1 MPFVKGNTIGATTRF
16 KTGQSGNPAGRPPDR
31 LRKRIEAELEKIASS
46 EPGEARTK
54 LELLAE
60 KIVSNAL
67 RDERSQASF
76 SSSSSPSPSPSSSAP
91 SRGKKKRPRGQCSA
105 ARQPVVEAPGGHVL
119 GPSAVSRC
127 FEPKLY
133 SMMPE

>member
-16 KTGQSGNPAGRPPDR
+16 KTGQSGNPAGRPPER

-60 KIVSNAL
+60 NIVSDALHGDSQRSVKSGPGKREAL
-67 RDERSQASF
+67 RR
-76 SSSSSPSPSPSSSAP
+76 AP
-91 SRGKKKRPRGQCSA
+91 RVPRGRAMGRKCLC
-105 ARQPVVEAPGGHVL
+105 GG
-119 GPSAVSRC
+119 
-127 FEPKLY
+127 
-133 SMMPE
+133 

>member
-60 KIVSNAL
+60 NIVFDAL
-67 RDERSQASF
+67 RGDS
-76 SSSSSPSPSPSSSAP
+76 
-91 SRGKKKRPRGQCSA
+91 
-105 ARQPVVEAPGGHVL
+105 
-119 GPSAVSRC
+119 
-127 FEPKLY
+127 
-133 SMMPE
+133 

>member
-1 MPFVKGNTIGATTRF
+1 MPFVKGNTIGQETRF

-60 KIVSNAL
+60 NIVSDAL
-67 RDERSQASF
+67 RGDSQSPKLLIERLYPMLNRHEIAGADGGALQVEIEA
-76 SSSSSPSPSPSSSAP
+76 
-91 SRGKKKRPRGQCSA
+91 A
-105 ARQPVVEAPGGHVL
+105 ARELDRLLAPHL
-119 GPSAVSRC
+119 ESDAPA
-127 FEPKLY
+127 EH
-133 SMMPE
+133 

>member
-1 MPFVKGNTIGATTRF
+1 MPFVKGNSIGAATRF

-60 KIVSNAL
+60 NIVSDAL
-67 RDERSQASF
+67 RGDSQSRKLLIERLYPMLNRHEIAGAEGEAINLRWENEMKQASQEL
-76 SSSSSPSPSPSSSAP
+76 
-91 SRGKKKRPRGQCSA
+91 REIIGWR
-105 ARQPVVEAPGGHVL
+105 
-119 GPSAVSRC
+119 
-127 FEPKLY
+127 
-133 SMMPE
+133 